1 MLAGMFSR
9 YDHQVERPPASDPNR
24 FRASGMTSGGKRI
37 AFFLGIVI
45 ALALPK
51 RVDCGYPGADCKVI
65 GGGKTCAP
73 YEVEPLGFYLIEYIV
88 GRNVG
93 FAYSSGDDCH

>member
-1 MLAGMFSR
+1 MPDRMFSR

-37 AFFLGIVI
+37 AFFLGIAI

-51 RVDCGYPGADCKVI
+51 RVDCGYPGADCKQI
-65 GGGKTCAP
+65 GGGKTCAT
-73 YEVEPLGFYLIEYIV
+73 YEVEPLGFYLIEYVV